1 MIPNT
6 MVPRKRIRPVAVI
19 PTLFTLGNLW
29 CGFFA
34 IAVTARVPK
43 PSVGAEPA
51 AEIDQLGNIALA
63 AGLIF
68 LAMLF
73 DALDGYLARL
83 AKAPSGFGAQ
93 LDSLADLVT
102 FGVAPAYLLVKMC
115 PEVTLWN
122 KFSVWVIAGT
132 FLTCVALRLARFNI
146 ETGEEDDHREFKG
159 LPSPAGAAAIAS
171 YAFLFWGLRDNHSH
185 LPFASTLADVAE
197 WCLPAFALV
206 VAGLMVSR
214 VRYPHLVSHFLAG
227 ERSFQHVV
235 ALVFAAVLIAMFR
248 WYSVPILCTLFAL
261 YGPARYA
268 WAQVMHREKAHEEPL
283 F

>member
-1 MIPNT
+1 MI
-6 MVPRKRIRPVAVI
+6 PRKRIRPIAVI

-34 IAVTARVPK
+34 IVVTARLPK
-43 PSVGAEPA
+43 PTAGAEPYGD
-51 AEIDQLGNIALA
+51 IDYLGEIALA

-68 LAMLF
+68 LAMVF

-115 PEVTLWN
+115 PDVTLWN
-122 KFSVWVIAGT
+122 KFSVWVIAGA
-132 FLTCVALRLARFNI
+132 FLTCVALRLARFNL
-146 ETGEEDDHREFKG
+146 ETGEDDDHRDFKG
-159 LPSPAGAAAIAS
+159 LPSPAGAAAVAS
-171 YAFLFWGLRDNHSH
+171 YAFLFWKLRGDHAD
-185 LPFASTLADVAE
+185 LPYAGVLADVAE
-197 WCLPAFALV
+197 WFLPAFALV
-206 VAGLMVSR
+206 VAGLMVPR
-214 VRYPHLVSHFLAG
+214 VRYPHLVSYLLAG
-227 ERSFQHVV
+227 DRSFQHVV
-235 ALVFAAVLIAMFR
+235 ALVFTSVLAVMVG
-248 WYSVPILCTLFAL
+248 WYSLPILCTGFAL

-268 WAQVMHREKAHEEPL
+268 WSQVVHREKAQEEPL

>member
-1 MIPNT
+1 MI
-6 MVPRKRIRPVAVI
+6 PRKRIRPVAVI

-34 IAVTARVPK
+34 MVVTARVAK
-43 PSVGAEPA
+43 PDNVPVPYGSEDLANCA
-51 AEIDQLGNIALA
+51 IA

-83 AKAPSGFGAQ
+83 AKSPSDFGAQ

-115 PEVTLWN
+115 PYVTLWN
-122 KFSVWVIAGT
+122 KYSVWMIAGT
-132 FLTCVALRLARFNI
+132 FLTCVALRLARFNV
-146 ETGEEDDHREFKG
+146 ETPDDDDHREFKG
-159 LPSPAGAAAIAS
+159 LPSPAGAAAVAS
-171 YAFLFWGLRDNHSH
+171 YAFLFSALRGEHAK
-185 LPFASTLADVAE
+185 LPYADSLAYAAE
-197 WCLPAFALV
+197 WFLPAFALL

-214 VRYPHLVSHFLAG
+214 IRYPHLVSHFLAG

-235 ALVFAAVLIAMFR
+235 ALVFTAVLAMMVG
-248 WYSVPILCTLFAL
+248 WYSLPILCSGFAL
-261 YGPARYA
+261 YGPARYV
-268 WAQVMHREKAHEEPL
+268 WAHVTEREEAQEEPL

>member
-1 MIPNT
+1 MIPK
-6 MVPRKRIRPVAVI
+6 KRIRPVAVI

-34 IAVTARVPK
+34 IVVAARVAK
-43 PSVGAEPA
+43 PNDVPVPYGSDDLRNCA
-51 AEIDQLGNIALA
+51 IA

-68 LAMLF
+68 LAMVF

-115 PEVTLWN
+115 PYVTLWN
-122 KFSVWVIAGT
+122 KYSVWMIAGA
-132 FLTCVALRLARFNI
+132 FLTSVALRLARFNI
-146 ETGEEDDHREFKG
+146 ETGDADDHREFKG
-159 LPSPAGAAAIAS
+159 LPSPAGAAAVAS
-171 YAFLFWGLRDNHSH
+171 YAFLFWKLRDEHAR
-185 LPFASTLADVAE
+185 LPYADMLAYVAE
-197 WCLPAFALV
+197 WFLPAFALI

-214 VRYPHLVSHFLAG
+214 IRYPHLVSHFLAG
-227 ERSFQHVV
+227 ERSFQHMV
-235 ALVFAAVLIAMFR
+235 ALVFTAVLAFMVG
-248 WYSVPILCTLFAL
+248 WYSLPILCTGFAL
-261 YGPARYA
+261 YGPARYL
-268 WAQVMHREKAHEEPL
+268 WALAMHREKAQEEPM

>member
-1 MIPNT
+1 MP
-6 MVPRKRIRPVAVI
+6 PKKRFRPVAVV

-34 IAVTARVPK
+34 IVVIARVAK
-43 PSVGAEPA
+43 PSAEVPYV
-51 AEIDQLGNIALA
+51 DHDLDDCALA

-115 PEVTLWN
+115 PYVTLWN
-122 KFSVWVIAGT
+122 KHAVWIIACA
-132 FLTCVALRLARFNI
+132 FLTCVALRLARFNM
-146 ETGEEDDHREFKG
+146 ETGDEDDHREFSG

-171 YAFLFWGLRDNHSH
+171 YAFLFAALRGEHTRLLYAD
-185 LPFASTLADVAE
+185 TLAYAAE
-197 WCLPAFALV
+197 WFLPVFALV

-214 VRYPHLVSHFLAG
+214 IRYPHLVSHFLAG
-227 ERSFQHVV
+227 ERSFQHLV
-235 ALVFAAVLIAMFR
+235 ALVFAAALALTVR
-248 WYSVPILCTLFAL
+248 WYSLPILCTGFAL
-261 YGPARYA
+261 YGPARYV
-268 WAQVMHREKAHEEPL
+268 WAHAIHREKVQEEPL

>member
-1 MIPNT
+1 M
-6 MVPRKRIRPVAVI
+6 MPRKRIRPIAVV

-34 IAVTARVPK
+34 IVVTARVIK
-43 PSVGAEPA
+43 PAGPNELPYGGTALGYFAE
-51 AEIDQLGNIALA
+51 A

-83 AKAPSGFGAQ
+83 SKSPSAFGAQ

-115 PEVTLWN
+115 PYVTLWN
-122 KFSVWVIAGT
+122 NQAVWIIGCA
-132 FLTCVALRLARFNI
+132 FLTCVALRLARFNV
-146 ETGEEDDHREFKG
+146 ETSEDDGHREFTG
-159 LPSPAGAAAIAS
+159 LPSPAGAAAVAS
-171 YAFLFWGLRDNHSH
+171 YAFLFWGLRGVHAN
-185 LPFASTLADVAE
+185 LPFADSLAYAGE
-197 WCLPAFALV
+197 WFLPAFALL

-214 VRYPHLVSHFLAG
+214 IRYPHLVSHFLAG

-235 ALVFAAVLIAMFR
+235 ALVFAAALAWMVP
-248 WYSVPILCTLFAL
+248 WYSLPILCTGFAL

-268 WAQVMHREKAHEEPL
+268 WAQVMQREKAEEEPL

>member
-1 MIPNT
+1 MMPK
-6 MVPRKRIRPVAVI
+6 KRIRPVAVV

-34 IAVTARVPK
+34 IVVTARVLK
-43 PSVGAEPA
+43 PSGEA
-51 AEIDQLGNIALA
+51 AVPYAGHDLDDCAMA
-63 AGLIF
+63 AGLIL

-83 AKAPSGFGAQ
+83 TKAPSGFGAQ

-115 PEVTLWN
+115 PYVTLWN
-122 KFSVWVIAGT
+122 KHAVWIIACA
-132 FLTCVALRLARFNI
+132 FLTCVALRLARFNM
-146 ETGEEDDHREFKG
+146 ETGEEDDHREFSG

-171 YAFLFWGLRDNHSH
+171 YAFLFSGLRGEHTK
-185 LPFASTLADVAE
+185 LPYADSLAYAAE
-197 WCLPAFALV
+197 WFLPAFALL

-214 VRYPHLVSHFLAG
+214 IRYPHLVSHFLAG

-235 ALVFAAVLIAMFR
+235 ALVFAATLALTVR
-248 WYSVPILCTLFAL
+248 WYSIPILCTGFAL

-268 WAQVMHREKAHEEPL
+268 WAQAMHRQKAQEEPL